1 MREHLSR
8 ALRSQRTFPIAREKI
23 FLAERRINAKALG
36 YKYASQMEFISKR
49 ASVIRMLQLK

>member
-1 MREHLSR
+1 MSR